1 MFLPRIA
8 RSYTGG
14 ESFVPSAVTPS
25 SDCVLVKGCLRDN
38 PIENHPNAA
47 TNIKTA
53 DKTAL
58 TIDFQRKL
66 HLIARIDNLEF
77 VFVFKF
83 VQ

>member
-14 ESFVPSAVTPS
+14 ESFVPSAVAPS

-53 DKTAL
+53 DRIAL
-58 TIDFQRKL
+58 TISYLKK
-66 HLIARIDNLEF
+66 IAFNCANRMSLCF
-77 VFVFKF
+77 
-83 VQ
+83 

>member
-1 MFLPRIA
+1 MFGSSFDSLFGPSRGSMLLPRIA

-58 TIDFQRKL
+58 TISL
-66 HLIARIDNLEF
+66 
-77 VFVFKF
+77 
-83 VQ
+83 